1 MGNRVGV
8 TAGSASWTALVAGC
22 GWLLGGALYAS
33 LTWFN
38 ILPATFARLLVPET
52 VAATAWRSV
61 LPWPVLIPALST
73 LTLTGLTMLLL
84 RLALPNV
91 AVAAAP
97 APARAGKTASTP
109 AFMTVWLCVVLASFA
124 TSVLWSAG
132 GILAEWP
139 PMRAAML
146 FSSVETALLSA
157 GYWGIVWGWVPAVAW
172 TLMAR
177 RRAGAIRTE
186 RAGHAGRRSAATVLA
201 GATAACAVLLV
212 AAAPLSGAATRAAST
227 AQARPAPSPSPSTPP
242 VVYGSPLVG
251 PAQQAP
257 ETDWCRGEQV
267 AISLGQPD
275 AAASHRGMR
284 IQLTNT
290 GGTPC
295 ALNFY
300 PDVAFDDT
308 AGWAMEV
315 MLVRGGSFA
324 TKDPGVHPVT
334 VLPGSSAEAFLG
346 WNAQA
351 GAGDTRV
358 GTVLVAPFTG
368 AARSRSTISLDIGNG
383 GVAAVTA
390 WSLPTSVG

>member
-1 MGNRVGV
+1 MGNIRGI
-8 TAGSASWTALVAGC
+8 TADSAWTAIVAGF
-22 GWLLGGALYAS
+22 GWLLSGALFAT

-38 ILPATFARLLVPET
+38 ILPATFVRLLVPET
-52 VAATAWRSV
+52 IAATAWRSV
-61 LPWPVLIPALST
+61 MPWPVLIPALSM
-73 LTLTGLTMLLL
+73 LTLVGLMVLLL
-84 RLALPNV
+84 RPALPNP
-91 AVAAAP
+91 AAAQP
-97 APARAGKTASTP
+97 TPAGKPASTP
-109 AFMTVWLCVVLASFA
+109 VFMTVWLCVVLSSFV

-132 GILAEWP
+132 GILAQWP

-157 GYWGIVWGWVPAVAW
+157 GYWGIVWGWVPALAW
-172 TLMAR
+172 ALLAR
-177 RRAGAIRTE
+177 RRGGAVRTVRAG
-186 RAGHAGRRSAATVLA
+186 RAGHRSAVAVLA

-212 AAAPLSGAATRAAST
+212 AAAPLSGAATRAASA
-227 AQARPAPSPSPSTPP
+227 AQVRPSPSQSPSTPP

-251 PAQQAP
+251 PAQQPP

-275 AAASHRGMR
+275 AAASHRGMP
-284 IQLTNT
+284 IKLTNK

-295 ALNFY
+295 VLTSY

-315 MLVRGGSFA
+315 LLVQGGSFA
-324 TKDPGVHPVT
+324 TKDPGVHRVT
-334 VLPGSSAEAFLG
+334 VLPGASAEAFLG

-358 GTVLVAPFTG
+358 GTVLVAPYTG
-368 AARSRSTISLDIGNG
+368 AARSSSAISLDIGNG

-390 WSLPTSVG
+390 WSLPKSAG